1 VLRFKQWM
9 RIPKLKSKSQSLR
22 ALEVLQ
28 SKPAD
33 LNLLDSLV
41 VTTTRMKVQ
50 EVVAEVEVEETER
63 QKRKVHVQTKRL

>member
-1 VLRFKQWM
+1 MLRFKQWM